1 MNRLYECHG
10 HIMMDGADFSAARE
24 RHRHGVDRTAVE
36 SALAALRK
44 AGVGYFRDGGDAL
57 GVSVL
62 GRALAPDYG
71 IEYVTPGFA
80 IHKKGYYGAIVG
92 REYETISEFRA
103 LVRELKAA
111 GGDFVKIMLSDIIT
125 FKAYAHLSCPGL
137 PADEIADLVNI
148 AHGEGLPVMVHV
160 NGEDT
165 VRAAAEAGVDSVE
178 HGYFF
183 HEDLLP
189 LLAEKGIVWV
199 PTLAAA
205 EAFIGRRGI
214 DNAGTAQRTLDEQL
228 RMLRLAREAGVI
240 VAAGSDS
247 GAVGVPHGPGTV
259 REYELLARA
268 GVGGEAL
275 RRGNEILREKFSPR
289 RTA

>member
-1 MNRLYECHG
+1 MNGLYECHG

-24 RHRHGVDRTAVE
+24 RHRHGADRAAVE
-36 SALAALRK
+36 SALAALRE

-111 GGDFVKIMLSDIIT
+111 GGDFVKIMLSGIIT

-137 PADEIADLVNI
+137 PADEIAELVNI

-199 PTLAAA
+199 PTLAATAGFAGREGFGPGVA
-205 EAFIGRRGI
+205 EANVRLQG
-214 DNAGTAQRTLDEQL
+214 E
-228 RMLRLAREAGVI
+228 MLRKAAKMGCLI
-240 VAAGSDS
+240 AAGSDA
-247 GAVGVPHGPGTV
+247 GAYGVPPDTGIHM
-259 REYELLARA
+259 EHALLAAAGVPAELIRA
-268 GVGGEAL
+268 GDAA
-275 RRGNEILREKFSPR
+275 IRERFKR
-289 RTA
+289 E